1 MGYDQYTVPDDDC
14 SYRTY
19 FCCFP
24 LELANIFPW
33 PLVPFFQ
40 ISLKS
45 SEFKTTQATF
55 RDCRVHF
62 FRQPFSKKTFLAC
75 TCNFCFPIS
84 DLVMVPQRT
93 FFFQISSYARTPT
106 CKCIINE
113 KTKGQFRG
121 ERHMVWIGKTKH
133 SRGEGVLAVF
143 KSNKRTLF
151 FPISERKHGI
161 IFNYACIIHILSSH
175 EYLVNLSM
183 PVIALP
189 AYTLNICVRMSPG
202 CPPRSSEKKAWDE
215 KYKDVSKR
223 AK

>member
-45 SEFKTTQATF
+45 SEFKTTHATF

-106 CKCIINE
+106 CICMHNKW
-113 KTKGQFRG
+113 K
-121 ERHMVWIGKTKH
+121 
-133 SRGEGVLAVF
+133 
-143 KSNKRTLF
+143 NKR
-151 FPISERKHGI
+151 PIPWRTSHGL
-161 IFNYACIIHILSSH
+161 NWENKTYKGRRCIS
-175 EYLVNLSM
+175 
-183 PVIALP
+183 
-189 AYTLNICVRMSPG
+189 CVQ
-202 CPPRSSEKKAWDE
+202 K
-215 KYKDVSKR
+215 
-223 AK
+223 